1 MNKFAEDLISKW
13 KKVIKNSKEHH
24 HNPASK
30 PQAASNTKNVEKTPS
45 DNSSK
50 QSTSPNP
57 PAQKPQ
63 TVKPTISKNASK
75 SLEDKSQEPYRNKMK
90 SLLYNGI
97 SKFIKPPYT
106 EQEVISKIIKI
117 EEKMN
122 ELLEKGT
129 KYTNRG
135 RAIYANLHDPKNE
148 DFRKNILNG
157 SLSEETIVTMDVK
170 EMANQ
175 KLKSEREKLEKDIFN
190 SLRTDWNDE
199 HQPVFE
205 GMYTCEKCK
214 GRRTQSKEIQMRS
227 ADEPMTIFLR
237 CIDCGNEWRIG

>member
-1 MNKFAEDLISKW
+1 
-13 KKVIKNSKEHH
+13 
-24 HNPASK
+24 
-30 PQAASNTKNVEKTPS
+30 
-45 DNSSK
+45 
-50 QSTSPNP
+50 
-57 PAQKPQ
+57 
-63 TVKPTISKNASK
+63 
-75 SLEDKSQEPYRNKMK
+75 
-90 SLLYNGI
+90 
-97 SKFIKPPYT
+97 
-106 EQEVISKIIKI
+106 
-117 EEKMN
+117 MN

-199 HQPVFE
+199 QARV
-205 GMYTCEKCK
+205 G
-214 GRRTQSKEIQMRS
+214 GRDGI
-227 ADEPMTIFLR
+227 AGR
-237 CIDCGNEWRIG
+237 CLLLLGQGRQRP

>member
-1 MNKFAEDLISKW
+1 M
-13 KKVIKNSKEHH
+13 
-24 HNPASK
+24 
-30 PQAASNTKNVEKTPS
+30 KT
-45 DNSSK
+45 
-50 QSTSPNP
+50 
-57 PAQKPQ
+57 
-63 TVKPTISKNASK
+63 
-75 SLEDKSQEPYRNKMK
+75 
-90 SLLYNGI
+90 LLFNGI
-97 SKFIKPPYT
+97 SKFIQPPYT
-106 EQEVISKIIKI
+106 QQEVIAKIIKI

-157 SLSEETIVTMDVK
+157 SLSEETLVTMDVK

-175 KLKSEREKLEKDIFN
+175 KLKNERAQVEKDMFN

-199 HQPVFE
+199 HAPVFE

-227 ADEPMTIFLR
+227 ADEPMTIFIR